1 MTDKGKEAP
10 MLGML
15 VVTHG
20 DLARELV
27 ASARTIV
34 TEDVALEALS
44 IAWNDDPDGAA
55 TAIREAI
62 ARVDQGR
69 GVLVLTDMFG
79 GTPTNLCLAM
89 LEPGKVEI
97 VTGANLP
104 MVIKFVNL
112 ARDVDLPEAAVSVAR
127 QGRESVQVASELLDG
142 DGDDG
147 DKAGS

>member
-1 MTDKGKEAP
+1 MSSGGGKES

-20 DLARELV
+20 NLARELV

-34 TEDVALEALS
+34 GEDVALEALS

-55 TAIREAI
+55 ESIRKGI
-62 ARVDQGR
+62 DRLDRGR

-79 GTPTNLCLAM
+79 GTPTNLSLAL
-89 LEPGKVEI
+89 LEPGRVEI

-104 MVIKFVNL
+104 MLIRFANL
-112 ARDVDLPEAAVSVAR
+112 DKDAELTEAAASVAL
-127 QGRESVQVASELLDG
+127 QGRESVQVASELLDAQ
-142 DGDDG
+142 G
-147 DKAGS
+147 DKGREESS